1 MKRTVVCFTLLMAL
15 NSCQLPAERMPIR
28 QLPEDSPPLPY
39 AELLTRARLQSSAAT
54 EAFYINQWADLEEHA
69 RGLTQTARFMNKAIE
84 VPDTRK
90 KTLVADADELSKTAA
105 KLTAAAKGKNE
116 KQANEALQQIN
127 FLVRKLRP
135 EDAPEKPK
143 EK

>member
-1 MKRTVVCFTLLMAL
+1 MKRTVVCFTLLIAL

-54 EAFYINQWADLEEHA
+54 EAFYVNQWADLEEHA
-69 RGLTQTARFMNKAIE
+69 RGLSQTARFMHKAME
-84 VPDTRK
+84 VPEARK
-90 KTLVADADELSKTAA
+90 KTLVKDGDDLAKAA
-105 KLTAAAKGKNE
+105 TKLTAAAKAKDE
-116 KQANEALQQIN
+116 KQTTETLQQIN
-127 FLVRKLRP
+127 LLVRKLRP